1 MKQRTTYFLVLI
13 FLSCQVSF
21 AQEKKPAPVTT
32 AKKEAMAAESKK
44 AESLDLEPDKLET
57 QFLNALDYPEL
68 QVVPRASERLQM
80 DGVTESRDGYM
91 MFWPFLAAS
100 GTTMIVALMYKN
112 HFKPGSEN
120 DESYRSNADFKV
132 NAAAGLS
139 AAWFAATYFISA
151 SEPYNSALYKINQ
164 VKGKDKKSMLLR
176 ERLAEEAMQKPAD
189 LVKMLAYGSAITNF
203 AAAASLLDTVSS
215 DYNIYAGIAMLT
227 SFLPLIFKNKYQ
239 ENFEKHNEYKRKI
252 YAPVVFTDVYKPN
265 AYSQW
270 KPRLVLQW
278 DY

>member
-1 MKQRTTYFLVLI
+1 MKQRTTSFLVLF
-13 FLSCQVSF
+13 FLFSQVSLGE
-21 AQEKKPAPVTT
+21 EKKTAPVTPV
-32 AKKEAMAAESKK
+32 KKEVTAAESKK
-44 AESLDLEPDKLET
+44 AESLELEPEKLET

-80 DGVTESRDGYM
+80 DGSVESRDGYM

-100 GTTMIVALMYKN
+100 GTTMVIALMHKN

-120 DESYRSNADFKV
+120 DESFRANADFKV

-164 VKGKDKKSMLLR
+164 VKGRDKKSMLLR

-189 LVKMLAYGSAITNF
+189 LVRMLAYGSTITNF
-203 AAAASLLDTVSS
+203 IAAAGLLDTVNS
-215 DYNIYAGIAMLT
+215 DYNLYAGVAMLT

-239 ENFEKHNEYKRKI
+239 ENYEKHLEYKRKI
-252 YAPVVFTDVYKPN
+252 YAPVVFTDLYKAN
-265 AYSQW
+265 AYAEW
-270 KPRLVLQW
+270 KPRLVFQW